1 MSEAGQTLTTGA
13 TSIFDG
19 ERPARRDSMSEID
32 VNPYQ
37 LAVAPKR
44 EWRYL
49 SVGGMLRLRLIT
61 TSPSGNS

>member
-1 MSEAGQTLTTGA
+1 MSEAGQTLTTDA

-37 LAVAPKR
+37 LAAPKR